1 MRPEAA
7 RARLG
12 SRNLVPQWLVL
23 VGFVLGLIVGLVY
36 AYQINPVEWKDALP
50 IDLRQDYKEQWVLM
64 AARAYAIEQNSEL
77 ALERMRSFSKE
88 EATDLLNRVYQ
99 DAATES
105 DREQLR
111 QFGALFGIDVGAATQ
126 LPTGEGAG
134 EQTPPP
140 AEQPEEGGSLFGT
153 LIRLCL
159 VGVVALLVAVG
170 ALQFWTNRRRK
181 AGELFEPGA
190 RREPTLDLSVEPEAE
205 GAFGGYEEPLPETGP
220 MPAVGE
226 KSIGRFTTRY
236 EYGSDNFDMSF
247 SIQLP
252 DNTYLGEC
260 GVGVGDILLDQPHQ
274 HVGAFEVWL
283 FDKDDIQTVTKLLVS
298 EALADNPDAIAALSE
313 RGEVIVARE
322 GETFELETASLRVRA
337 RVRSLKY
344 GDNPALE
351 PNSYFERLELELE
364 PFQKADGG
372 GGIEY

>member
-12 SRNLVPQWLVL
+12 SRNAPQWLVL

-88 EATDLLNRVYQ
+88 EAADLLNRLYLN
-99 DAATES
+99 AATET

-111 QFGALFGIDVGAATQ
+111 QFGALFGIDVGTATQ
-126 LPTGEGAG
+126 LPEGETAPP
-134 EQTPPP
+134 TPP
-140 AEQPEEGGSLFGT
+140 AEQPEEGGGSLFGT
-153 LIRLCL
+153 LLRLCL

-190 RREPTLDLSVEPEAE
+190 RREPSLDLSVEPEAE

-236 EYGSDNFDMSF
+236 EYGNDNFDMSF

-260 GVGVGDILLDQPHQ
+260 GVGVGEILLDQPHQ

-283 FDKDDIQTVTKLLVS
+283 FDKDDIQTVTKLIVS
-298 EALADNPDAIAALSE
+298 EALADNPDAVAALSE
-313 RGEVIVARE
+313 RGEIIVARE

-337 RVRSLKY
+337 RIRSLKY
-344 GDNPALE
+344 GDNPSLE
-351 PNSYFERLELELE
+351 PNSYFERLEVELE
-364 PFQKADGG
+364 PFQKAGG

>member
-1 MRPEAA
+1 VETAPCGGAGIRRHRIGAFPARGGET
-7 RARLG
+7 RAR
-12 SRNLVPQWLVL
+12 
-23 VGFVLGLIVGLVY
+23 
-36 AYQINPVEWKDALP
+36 
-50 IDLRQDYKEQWVLM
+50 RQDFRLHH
-64 AARAYAIEQNSEL
+64 
-77 ALERMRSFSKE
+77 
-88 EATDLLNRVYQ
+88 
-99 DAATES
+99 
-105 DREQLR
+105 R
-111 QFGALFGIDVGAATQ
+111 QGR
-126 LPTGEGAG
+126 P
-134 EQTPPP
+134 PPP
-140 AEQPEEGGSLFGT
+140 AARIAAALREFRRPARFPPLRPEDAEVEEGLMHRQLRG
-153 LIRLCL
+153 
-159 VGVVALLVAVG
+159 AVHP
-170 ALQFWTNRRRK
+170 ADLRPLR
-181 AGELFEPGA
+181 AGDPQ
-190 RREPTLDLSVEPEAE
+190 PEAE

-260 GVGVGDILLDQPHQ
+260 GVGVGEILLDQPHQ
-274 HVGAFEVWL
+274 HVGAFEAWL

-313 RGEVIVARE
+313 RGEIIVARE

>member
-12 SRNLVPQWLVL
+12 SRNLAPQWLVL
-23 VGFVLGLIVGLVY
+23 IGVVLGLIVGLVY

-64 AARAYAIEQNSEL
+64 AARAYAVEQNSEL

-88 EATDLLNRVYQ
+88 EATDVLNRLYQ
-99 DAATES
+99 NAATES

-126 LPTGEGAG
+126 LPEGEGG
-134 EQTPPP
+134 ETPTPPV
-140 AEQPEEGGSLFGT
+140 EQPEEGGSLFGT

-260 GVGVGDILLDQPHQ
+260 GVGVGEILLDQPHQ

-298 EALADNPDAIAALSE
+298 EALADNPDAIASLSE
-313 RGEVIVARE
+313 RGEIIVARE

-364 PFQKADGG
+364 PFQKAGGG